1 MSNQGRQPMQWY
13 YVWPN
18 QNLRAHFEL
27 MKDGNL
33 DEKPVTTPFAE
44 GEDDEHLLGEW
55 LKELSRLEREWPTLY
70 DYEVEMQSKVGP
82 LSCMKPLKER
92 MDSITAY
99 YEIATDAEPLNETAL
114 SQCIRK
120 WMTIG
125 GLRRRS
131 KAATIDAMRLSTNS
145 GAPFYTKRR
154 LVVESEFNAA
164 NDVTSSEWRAYY
176 QNLGRYVMCATLG
189 WRGRE
194 GGPSVTDTK
203 QRVLWMFPMQ
213 VNIAELS
220 YYQPVIIAAQRA
232 NLVPA
237 WNGDAY
243 VDQAMTELLHGKPE
257 HELVVCTDFSAY
269 DAHFGPVCQ
278 DAALLVLQKLFQ
290 NDKDLQDVL
299 RFKYNIPLCIG
310 VGKFMTG
317 RHGMASGS
325 GGTNVDETIF
335 HTGLQLEA
343 AVEHNS
349 QLNPASMCLGDDGVL
364 SYPGITPEQVV
375 ESYTKHGLEMNI
387 DKQYVS
393 EADTIY
399 LRRWHHR
406 DYMVGGV
413 CVGVYPTMRA
423 LGRLRYMERYID
435 PSKWGKVAVAMREL
449 SVIEN
454 CRYHPLFQR
463 FVEFCVKRDKYR
475 LGLDIPGFMAGIDDV
490 YMKAKAND
498 TLYVSYSQEFNN
510 PSPPSQWSVVQV
522 LKTLRK

>member
-1 MSNQGRQPMQWY
+1 MSNQIRQDMELY
-13 YVWPN
+13 YAWPN
-18 QNLRAHFEL
+18 PNLRAHFVRTRY
-27 MKDGNL
+27 GNL

-44 GEDDEHLLGEW
+44 GESDEELLSEW
-55 LKELSRLEREWPTLY
+55 LKELAKIERLWPTLY

-92 MDSITAY
+92 MDSIRAY
-99 YEIATDAEPLNETAL
+99 YKMADNAEPLNEVAL
-114 SQCIRK
+114 SQCLRK
-120 WMTIG
+120 WKTIG

-131 KAATIDAMRLSTNS
+131 EVNTIDAMQLSTNS
-145 GAPFYTKRR
+145 GCPFYTKRR
-154 LVVESEFNAA
+154 LCVEQEFNAQ
-164 NDVTSSEWRAYY
+164 SSVQSSGWTVDYGE
-176 QNLGRYVMCATLG
+176 LGSFRMCATLG
-189 WRGRE
+189 WRGGE
-194 GGPSVTDTK
+194 GGPRVEDTK
-203 QRVLWMFPMQ
+203 QRVLWMFPMR
-213 VNIAELS
+213 VNIDELS
-220 YYQPVIIAAQRA
+220 YYQPLIAGAQRA

-237 WNGDAY
+237 WNGDVY
-243 VDQAMTELLHGKPE
+243 VDQAMTELLHGKGE
-257 HELVVCTDFSAY
+257 HELVVCTDFTAF

-278 DAALLVLQKLFQ
+278 DAALFVLANLFGADEDLQK
-290 NDKDLQDVL
+290 VL
-299 RFKYNIPLCIG
+299 RFKYMIPLCID
-310 VGKFMTG
+310 VGEFMIG

-325 GGTNVDETIF
+325 GGTNADETIT
-335 HTGLQLEA
+335 HSALQLEA

-387 DKQYVS
+387 SKQYVS

-413 CVGVYPTMRA
+413 CVGVYATMRA

-435 PSKWGKVAVAMREL
+435 PGKWGRVAVAMREL

-454 CRYHPLFQR
+454 CRYHPLFPE
-463 FVEFCVKRDKYR
+463 FVNFCVKRDKYR
-475 LGLDIPGFMAGIDDV
+475 LGLDIPNFLDRIDDV
-490 YMKAKAND
+490 YRKAKAND

-510 PSPPSQWSVVQV
+510 PTPPAQWEVVKV
-522 LKTLRK
+522 LKSLL